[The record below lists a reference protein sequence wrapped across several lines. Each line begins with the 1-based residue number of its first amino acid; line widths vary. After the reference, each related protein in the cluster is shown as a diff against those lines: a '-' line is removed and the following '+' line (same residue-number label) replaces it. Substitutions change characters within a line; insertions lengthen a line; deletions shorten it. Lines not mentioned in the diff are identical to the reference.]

1 MIECLSGSKDSQVVG
16 FDEKGESPVAM
27 SLLLVRRQVLKVAI
41 HNLARSQVQES
52 EVHRIIARWPQSET
66 ELWVALHVMFV
77 LPPSGKAPKV
87 EVASQYLDMLKMC
100 VR

>member
-41 HNLARSQVQES
+41 
-52 EVHRIIARWPQSET
+52 
-66 ELWVALHVMFV
+66 
-77 LPPSGKAPKV
+77 
-87 EVASQYLDMLKMC
+87 
-100 VR
+100 